1 VLITDIQDPMSETA
15 SCPGTCGS
23 PAECQGLDRCSEIRG
38 SGREEAPVE
47 KAPKVSLLASAAAH
61 DDEDEPLSKN
71 FTSTRNACKLCT
83 PLGACLVFRG
93 VEGCIPFLHG
103 SQGCSTYIRRY
114 LISHFREPIDIA
126 SSNFHEDSAIF
137 GGGKNFTQGVLNINR
152 QYQPQLIGAATTCL
166 AETIGEDMG
175 QLLHDFREKY
185 GAAATVPIVYV
196 STASYRGTHMD
207 GFHAAVRELVA
218 QLAENANG
226 VTPVSKPAGGGD
238 FSGGI
243 MQSGPAGLET
253 QRQQDFNRH
262 RFHQLW
268 ITNKLHPFPLTP
280 ALSPGERE
288 NHRQTH
294 SNTVV
299 PVVVDRQKA
308 VALGLGFRG
317 MATRPPVALF
327 PGMVS
332 AADLRYLKE
341 IFADFGLPLTLL
353 PDYSETMDGA
363 TWSDYEKL
371 QSGGTP
377 VAAIRALGGART
389 ALEFGRVLAGT
400 TTAGTVLHDKFAI
413 PHRRLGLPIGIRES
427 DAFFNTLAEIAGG
440 DTPPRH
446 QSERGR
452 LVDSLIDGHKYAFE
466 KRAVVFG
473 EEDLVVGLTAFLCE
487 IGVTPVLCAS
497 GGRSKQLEKCLR
509 AAAPE
514 LPAETLVKEGFD
526 FAEIAETA
534 PGLKP
539 DFLIGSSKGYSIARK
554 LNVPLIRVGFPIHDR
569 IGGQRVLH
577 LGYRGAQELY
587 DRIINALLDVKQG
600 NSNVGYSY
608 L

>member
-1 VLITDIQDPMSETA
+1 MKTDIQELEEETLG
-15 SCPGTCGS
+15 CPATCGS
-23 PAECQGLDRCSEIRG
+23 PGDCQGVDHCPGLHRSR
-38 SGREEAPVE
+38 REEAPIE
-47 KAPKVSLLASAAAH
+47 KAPQGSLHASAAANE
-61 DDEDEPLSKN
+61 DEDDPTSKN

-83 PLGACLVFRG
+83 PLGACLAFRG

-126 SSNFHEDSAIF
+126 SSNFHEESAIF
-137 GGGKNFTQGVLNINR
+137 GGSKNFSQGALNITR
-152 QYQPQLIGAATTCL
+152 QYHPQLIGTATTCL

-175 QLLHDFREKY
+175 QLVHDLKEKH
-185 GAAATVPIVYV
+185 GANAAAPMVHV

-207 GFHAAVRELVA
+207 GFHSAVRELVT
-218 QLAENANG
+218 QLA
-226 VTPVSKPAGGGD
+226 VAG
-238 FSGGI
+238 
-243 MQSGPAGLET
+243 EK
-253 QRQQDFNRH
+253 N
-262 RFHQLW
+262 
-268 ITNKLHPFPLTP
+268 
-280 ALSPGERE
+280 
-288 NHRQTH
+288 QT
-294 SNTVV
+294 
-299 PVVVDRQKA
+299 
-308 VALGLGFRG
+308 
-317 MATRPPVALF
+317 VALF

-332 AADLRYLKE
+332 TADLRHLKE
-341 IFADFGLPLTLL
+341 IFADFGLPMTLL
-353 PDYSETMDGA
+353 PDYSDTMDGA
-363 TWSDYEKL
+363 TWSNYEKL

-377 VAAIRALGGART
+377 IAAIRALGSAGT
-389 ALEFGRVLAGT
+389 AIEFGRVLAGT
-400 TTAGTVLHDKFAI
+400 ETAGTVLQNKFAI
-413 PHRRLGLPIGIRES
+413 PRRLPGLPMGIRES
-427 DAFFNTLAEIAGG
+427 DAFFSTLAEIAGG
-440 DTPPRH
+440 GIPLKYLG
-446 QSERGR
+446 ERGR

-473 EEDLVVGLTAFLCE
+473 EEDLVIGLTAFLCE

-554 LNVPLIRVGFPIHDR
+554 LNVPLLRVGFPIHDR

-587 DRIINALLDVKQG
+587 DRIINALLEVKQG